1 MNLGLLLVME
11 YCYFVVLVL
20 FTKENRNNT
29 THNTKIVS
37 NVQVLWC
44 CICTVS
50 FEKKKLNKEGL
61 STDMKLCLTL
71 KEIKCNLN

>member
-37 NVQVLWC
+37 NVQVLWR

-61 STDMKLCLTL
+61 STDFEALFD
-71 KEIKCNLN
+71 IKGD